1 MVEIIVY
8 RIDVVVNRNWI
19 LVNTNFKMGIDLNG
33 SAKHT
38 LEVKVLDI
46 FFNEVDFNANHVR
59 NRNVLVIYKKQK
71 EEVYLL
77 EVEAVE
83 NIVLAI
89 YLSIILVPSV

>member
-1 MVEIIVY
+1 
-8 RIDVVVNRNWI
+8 
-19 LVNTNFKMGIDLNG
+19 MGIDLNG

-46 FFNEVDFNANHVR
+46 FFNEVDFNANHVK
-59 NRNVLVIYKKQK
+59 NRTVLVIYKKQK

-83 NIVLAI
+83 NIVLVI

>member
-8 RIDVVVNRNWI
+8 RIAVVVNRNWI
-19 LVNTNFKMGIDLNG
+19 LANTNFKMGIDLNG
-33 SAKHT
+33 SVRHT
-38 LEVKVLDI
+38 LEVKALDI

-59 NRNVLVIYKKQK
+59 NRTVLVIYKKQK
-71 EEVYLL
+71 EEVCLL

-83 NIVLAI
+83 NIVLVI